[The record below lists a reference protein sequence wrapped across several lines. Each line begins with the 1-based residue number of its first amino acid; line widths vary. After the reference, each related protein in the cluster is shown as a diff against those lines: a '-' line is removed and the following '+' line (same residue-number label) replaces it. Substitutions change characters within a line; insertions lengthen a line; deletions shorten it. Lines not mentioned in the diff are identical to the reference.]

1 MTLRFTLNTTI
12 NLICMC
18 KIYSSLRCMHSRA
31 SASAYLSMC
40 VCLLAR
46 AYENVDDVFIGMQ
59 HANVQQ
65 LKRRMLDRKCI
76 FAVKQRSVNPNVT
89 YSLNRSAKQLF
100 RLIHLSFIF
109 LYEISRFNMQPYT
122 CQMVCCLF
130 FTLSPP
136 SVSAVAIVVWIFM
149 RFIRCDIGMFN
160 LIVFKKAAAFEVTH
174 LK

>member
-1 MTLRFTLNTTI
+1 MHVQ
-12 NLICMC
+12 NLFKFALYALARLCIRVSEYM
-18 KIYSSLRCMHSRA
+18 Y
-31 SASAYLSMC
+31 

-109 LYEISRFNMQPYT
+109 LYEISRFNIKLYT
-122 CQMVCCLF
+122 CQTVCCLF
-130 FTLSPP
+130 FTLSPN
-136 SVSAVAIVVWIFM
+136 FGF
-149 RFIRCDIGMFN
+149 RDCNCHLDFH
-160 LIVFKKAAAFEVTH
+160 AFHSLRYRNV
-174 LK
+174 

>member
-1 MTLRFTLNTTI
+1 MHVQ
-12 NLICMC
+12 NLFKFALYALARLCIRVSE
-18 KIYSSLRCMHSRA
+18 YV
-31 SASAYLSMC
+31 C

-100 RLIHLSFIF
+100 RLIHLSFVF
-109 LYEISRFNMQPYT
+109 LYEISRFNM
-122 CQMVCCLF
+122 
-130 FTLSPP
+130 
-136 SVSAVAIVVWIFM
+136 
-149 RFIRCDIGMFN
+149 
-160 LIVFKKAAAFEVTH
+160 
-174 LK
+174 